1 MRAKPKFEFGDIVE
15 CCFNGVVEGV
25 PVVVR
30 KRLFVQGVS
39 GYVTNASIKL
49 SFRYNVCENDVE
61 KHSESGRVYTKE
73 ENELFELEP
82 VVQEVERNN
91 RAFVSPAINQ
101 IDQMQQLKQI
111 FSKAQKAQQA
121 QNPWTS
127 AGLSSG
133 SPSGASWGGSACSSS
148 AVTQAQYSAQSTL
161 LDEIL
166 KTDFDA
172 TSL

>member
-73 ENELFELEP
+73 EHELTELEP

-91 RAFVSPAINQ
+91 RVFVAPAINQ
-101 IDQMQQLKQI
+101 IDQMQQLQQI
-111 FSKAQKAQQA
+111 FSQAKKAQQA
-121 QNPWTS
+121 HNPWTS

-133 SPSGASWGGSACSSS
+133 SSAASSQAHTTDYSSLLSQLRASGLAGGGSAEELFK
-148 AVTQAQYSAQSTL
+148 A
-161 LDEIL
+161 D
-166 KTDFDA
+166 
-172 TSL
+172 